1 LINESF
7 SDTTFLDTAAAKLQA
22 LREVEVTVDTL
33 VSELYKVR
41 QQLSLEVW
49 KEFASVFCRQ
59 HPIIQLLHQDPFTW
73 RAFSKPRGYAGDAEM
88 LDFIYAPED
97 GFALP
102 SLEGISELGKLIS
115 HYTSNG
121 LAPRA
126 VRARRRIIIDKL
138 NNLAI
143 SKPKPHVL
151 SLACGHLHEAKQCTA
166 FTEGKIGRYVA
177 VDQDT
182 MSLAFVERELGP
194 LGVETINASVR
205 DFLKRRVAVSGFDLI
220 YVLGLHDYLSVPIAQ
235 RLSEVLFE
243 MLNPGG
249 QLVITNYLPN
259 LVDSGYMEA
268 FMDWWLIYR
277 TQEQLVQLAETI
289 SQEHIEAIRFFS
301 EENQVIAF
309 LEVERKK

>member
-1 LINESF
+1 
-7 SDTTFLDTAAAKLQA
+7 
-22 LREVEVTVDTL
+22 
-33 VSELYKVR
+33 
-41 QQLSLEVW
+41 
-49 KEFASVFCRQ
+49 
-59 HPIIQLLHQDPFTW
+59 
-73 RAFSKPRGYAGDAEM
+73 M

-97 GFALP
+97 GFAL
-102 SLEGISELGKLIS
+102 SGLEGISELGRLIC

-151 SLACGHLHEAKQCTA
+151 TLACGHLREAKQCSA
-166 FTEGKIGRYVA
+166 FVEKQIGRYVA

-182 MSLAFVERELGP
+182 VSLALVERELGP
-194 LGVETINASVR
+194 LGIETINASVR
-205 DFLKRRVAVSGFDLI
+205 DILKRRVAVSGFDLI
-220 YVLGLHDYLSVPIAQ
+220 YVLGLHDYLSVSIAQ

-249 QLVITNYLPN
+249 RLVITNYLPTLIN
-259 LVDSGYMEA
+259 SGYMEA

-277 TQEQLVQLAETI
+277 TQEQLVQLAQTI
-289 SQEHIEAIRFFS
+289 PEQYIEAMRFFT

-309 LEVERKK
+309 LEVERRG

>member
-1 LINESF
+1 
-7 SDTTFLDTAAAKLQA
+7 
-22 LREVEVTVDTL
+22 
-33 VSELYKVR
+33 
-41 QQLSLEVW
+41 
-49 KEFASVFCRQ
+49 
-59 HPIIQLLHQDPFTW
+59 
-73 RAFSKPRGYAGDAEM
+73 
-88 LDFIYAPED
+88 
-97 GFALP
+97 
-102 SLEGISELGKLIS
+102 
-115 HYTSNG
+115 
-121 LAPRA
+121 
-126 VRARRRIIIDKL
+126 
-138 NNLAI
+138 
-143 SKPKPHVL
+143 
-151 SLACGHLHEAKQCTA
+151 
-166 FTEGKIGRYVA
+166 
-177 VDQDT
+177 